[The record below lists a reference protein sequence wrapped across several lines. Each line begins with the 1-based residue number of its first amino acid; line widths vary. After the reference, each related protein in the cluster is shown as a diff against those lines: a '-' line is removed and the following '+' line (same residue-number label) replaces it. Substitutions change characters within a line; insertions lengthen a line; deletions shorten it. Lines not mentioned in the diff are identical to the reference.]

1 MKLVAEAYAG
11 GYDEGVRRL
20 AVAAV
25 LAMPVAALAIVLAVS
40 AAALAQ
46 APATAPSVH
55 REKASGVEAQF
66 LNTPW
71 RPDVFQTMESGGTA
85 PEGQRSWAFARLAT
99 SFYFAIDGKVI
110 PPGRYVLALN
120 PRTGGL
126 PMTLELRRADGREIF
141 ADVTAMAPP
150 PGGETAYKSPA
161 VFATGAEPVP
171 ALDVTLTGWKDGAT
185 LTIRYGNRKLAKD
198 LVRAVP

>member
-1 MKLVAEAYAG
+1 VKLVAEASAG

-25 LAMPVAALAIVLAVS
+25 LAMPVAALAMVSAVS

-55 REKASGVEAQF
+55 REKVSGVEAQF
-66 LNTPW
+66 VNYPW
-71 RPDVFQTMESGGTA
+71 RPD
-85 PEGQRSWAFARLAT
+85 
-99 SFYFAIDGKVI
+99 
-110 PPGRYVLALN
+110 VLALN
-120 PRTGGL
+120 PRTGVL

-171 ALDVTLTGWKDGAT
+171 ALDVTLTGWKDGTT